1 MSELFSVPYFIENL
15 KQHIEMNQSE
25 DKIRAMNSYYR
36 SVVSTLVQDQLTKNA
51 VVLKRIQHLDEAY
64 NKVKRG
70 ELK

>member
-15 KQHIEMNQSE
+15 KQHIEMNQTE
-25 DKIRAMNSYYR
+25 DKIHAMNSYYR

-70 ELK
+70 ESK

>member
-1 MSELFSVPYFIENL
+1 MSELFSVPYFIENFT
-15 KQHIEMNQSE
+15 QHIEMNPNE
-25 DKIRAMNSYYR
+25 DRIHAMNSYYR

-70 ELK
+70 ETK